1 MQRDACLMCGIF
13 RPPKLGL
20 VYPSLYIQERPTML
34 TQGHQPKSRAGG
46 ILTIATL
53 RIDRA
58 KARASGTTAVGRVTV
73 GANGPPAHVQPLY
86 LYWPVKPM
94 LLPWNAT
101 VRVSRRP
108 SICLLSNSTTMVRA
122 LSLSTH
128 PPATT
133 DVFLCF
139 RASCAGPHPT
149 CPTPLEFLENLK
161 SSHVVVPPRSTTASF
176 DGENLAVDGGLAP
189 VFHVGS

>member
-1 MQRDACLMCGIF
+1 MSHVWHIPSTKTWISLPVSIYTRTTDDADP
-13 RPPKLGL
+13 RPPTKI
-20 VYPSLYIQERPTML
+20 PSGWNIDDRDLKDRPSEGASERND
-34 TQGHQPKSRAGG
+34 GG
-46 ILTIATL
+46 RPSDGRSERTSG
-53 RIDRA
+53 
-58 KARASGTTAVGRVTV
+58 ARTAS
-73 GANGPPAHVQPLY
+73 LY